1 MSADVWRR
9 FRARRGA
16 VAALYTLA
24 VIVALSLLAPLIA
37 PQDPSDPLGFDP
49 LAANHPPTLSWTY
62 LFGADGRGRDVLSLL
77 LWGGRTTLSIGV
89 GAAILAALVGAGLG
103 ALACWRGGV
112 FDPLLSRLMDVCGA
126 APPLLVLFLLASR
139 LGGAPAPVMLAV
151 FALGGWVAPARLTR
165 TAIRAGLAAPYVEAA
180 RAMGVT
186 GSRLLFVYL
195 LPAALPPV
203 AAWTAAAASAYV
215 ALEAGLDFLG
225 LGLPAGTT
233 SWGTA
238 LAGAQAAVSAGNW
251 WWMTFGGIAL
261 AVSTLALA
269 GGARGVAD
277 ALDPTM
283 PVMSRARVH
292 TAGLVNYW
300 IRRRRARDAGVSTG
314 TAAVPAACLHGHMP
328 RCAEACRP
336 RWCAA
341 GTAAVPVDTS
351 PDDNSRALG
360 HTAITSVRDESIVD
374 VGGFPGTLPAADAAM
389 PRLRAVWDA
398 PRKATALPSDR
409 TMLSWRGRRTR
420 PIAAIGAALLLVTVI
435 GVAAR
440 SHGMSHAPRPAALLS
455 NAAAYPTQRGQQA
468 AYIATATYAMVEGVD
483 SSTRGLPW
491 AAYGSCPAPLM
502 GKRCARADVQLWF
515 GAGQGRAQ
523 SEGSTYICTPRLT
536 WGLNPMAGLA
546 TTVRTPCGPLGPAMA
561 GLGATAGVAQRLL
574 PAITRGARASVRLT
588 GQDNVAGRPC
598 WTIALSGGGQVCVD
612 AASGLALRV
621 ERLDRAGR
629 PVALFLVTGISY
641 GLDLAPQ
648 IFANPIPGGRGPLV
662 NGLSQ
667 PLLDIQSADD
677 VALFTALVP
686 SFIPHGLVAQTPT
699 YDSFYDQ
706 TRGYAPQDRVRQA
719 YADRQGRVALT
730 LIETLPDSA
739 WDVTPPRGRAH
750 SVSRQGQRLLEWAR
764 AGSAPALVRVEG
776 DGTAALVSSR
786 TLPLRILEQ
795 IAAGL
800 R

>member
-1 MSADVWRR
+1 MIVDVWRR
-9 FRARRGA
+9 FRAQRGA
-16 VAALYTLA
+16 VAALYSLI

-49 LAANHPPTLSWTY
+49 LAANHPPTLSWAY
-62 LFGADGRGRDVLSLL
+62 LFGADSRGRDVLSLL

-126 APPLLVLFLLASR
+126 APPLLVLLLLASR
-139 LGGAPAPVMLAV
+139 LGGAPAAVMLAV
-151 FALGGWVAPARLTR
+151 FALSGWVVPARLTR
-165 TAIRAGLAAPYVEAA
+165 TTVRAGLAAPYVEAA

-186 GSRLLFVYL
+186 GSRLLFVHL

-269 GGARGVAD
+269 GVARGVAR

-283 PVMSRARVH
+283 PVMSIAR
-292 TAGLVNYW
+292 
-300 IRRRRARDAGVSTG
+300 
-314 TAAVPAACLHGHMP
+314 
-328 RCAEACRP
+328 
-336 RWCAA
+336 
-341 GTAAVPVDTS
+341 
-351 PDDNSRALG
+351 G
-360 HTAITSVRDESIVD
+360 HTAITFALDAAGPQSENRRGGRARLSPRAV
-374 VGGFPGTLPAADAAM
+374 VGGGLGGAIPPGSPWARWTAGRSRGASQPSRWTAGRSRGASQPWTEGGIGNDATIA
-389 PRLRAVWDA
+389 RLRAVWGA
-398 PRKATALPSDR
+398 PRKETALSSDR
-409 TMLSWRGRRTR
+409 TTPSWRRRWTR

-435 GVAAR
+435 GVTAR
-440 SHGMSHAPRPAALLS
+440 SHDMRHAPRPAALLN
-455 NAAAYPTQRGQQA
+455 NAAAYPTQRGQRA
-468 AYIATATYAMVEGVD
+468 AYIATATYAVVEGID
-483 SSTRGLPW
+483 PSTRGLPW
-491 AAYGSCPAPLM
+491 AAYDSCPAPLM

-515 GAGQGRAQ
+515 GAGQGRVQ

-546 TTVRTPCGPLGPAMA
+546 TTVRTPCGPLGPAMV

-574 PAITRGARASVRLT
+574 PAITRGARDDARLT
-588 GQDNVAGRPC
+588 GRDSVAGRLC
-598 WTIALSGGGQVCVD
+598 WALALSGGGQVCVD

-621 ERLDRAGR
+621 ERLDRSGH
-629 PVALFLVTGISY
+629 PVALFLVTGVSY

-686 SFIPHGLVAQTPT
+686 RSIPPGLVAQTPT

-719 YADRQGRVALT
+719 YADRQGRIALT
-730 LIETLPDSA
+730 LIETLPGSA
-739 WDVTPPRGRAH
+739 WDVTPPRDEARVVMRDGL
-750 SVSRQGQRLLEWAR
+750 RLLEWAP

-776 DGTAALVSSR
+776 DGTAALVSSH
-786 TLPLRILEQ
+786 TLPLRALEQ